1 MLSGTRA
8 AGVATGAAVNWP
20 LVAGAGLSALAALLH
35 IAIIFGGP
43 RWYRYFHAGPR
54 LTAAAAAGR
63 LWPHLV
69 TLGIAAVLALWSA
82 NALSGA
88 GVIAPLPFTRATLIV
103 ITAIYLLR
111 GLVPVPALL
120 LTGRR
125 VTAFW
130 LWSSLI
136 CLIYGATHLVGL
148 LRM

>member
-1 MLSGTRA
+1 MDGMIN
-8 AGVATGAAVNWP
+8 GA

-35 IAIIFGGP
+35 VAIIFGGP
-43 RWYRYFHAGPR
+43 DWYRFFHAGPR

-82 NALSGA
+82 YALSGA
-88 GVIAPLPFTRATLIV
+88 GVIRSLPFTRVALMA

-111 GLVPVPALL
+111 GLLPVPAMLL
-120 LTGRR
+120 SGRR

-130 LWSSLI
+130 LWSSLV
-136 CLIYGATHLVGL
+136 CLACGAIYLGGL
-148 LRM
+148 MRM